1 MSSQGMAVSNYKAD
15 EKEATRNRKK
25 LMALIKRPENTVCA
39 DCPQKR
45 KLHPKRS
52 RQILPFFASARR
64 ARACER
70 AIYSALCFVVVL
82 ARGGRICAC
91 HFALSP
97 HFACGPPNSLYYVLS
112 RSESQSRRTR
122 GRRSTS
128 ASSSASSAPA
138 STATSAPISPRYAR
152 PPNKTRVLHPSL
164 SLSL

>member
-1 MSSQGMAVSNYKAD
+1 MAVSNYKAD
-15 EKEATRNRKK
+15 EKEAARNRKK

-45 KLHPKRS
+45 KLHPKHS

-97 HFACGPPNSLYYVLS
+97 HFACGPPKLTLLCSLALGIAVA
-112 RSESQSRRTR
+112 QNAW
-122 GRRSTS
+122 
-128 ASSSASSAPA
+128 ASINLGEFICFQCSGIHRNLGTHLTKVRAAA
-138 STATSAPISPRYAR
+138 E
-152 PPNKTRVLHPSL
+152 
-164 SLSL
+164 